1 MPHKSPSTSR
11 YNTIKWKRLIDFR
24 MQLNRIYKRF
34 INKKV
39 NNKFMNLNA
48 SHINVI
54 SINGPQQLINDI
66 SNQWWC
72 NKRCNKIETRKMQ
85 IKEFISKEENASN
98 ISLKISRT
106 FLLVKLS
113 LQIFFPSTSS
123 TIDIAKLIN

>member
-1 MPHKSPSTSR
+1 
-11 YNTIKWKRLIDFR
+11 
-24 MQLNRIYKRF
+24 
-34 INKKV
+34 
-39 NNKFMNLNA
+39 
-48 SHINVI
+48 
-54 SINGPQQLINDI
+54 
-66 SNQWWC
+66 
-72 NKRCNKIETRKMQ
+72 MQ